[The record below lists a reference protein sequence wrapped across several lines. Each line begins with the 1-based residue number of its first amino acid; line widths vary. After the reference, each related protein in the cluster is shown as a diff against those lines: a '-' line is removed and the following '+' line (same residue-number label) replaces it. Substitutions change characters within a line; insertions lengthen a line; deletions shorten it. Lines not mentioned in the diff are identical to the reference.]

1 MSVILSVDT
10 HSPPYKLSQQE
21 VLSFIKELFKDSYT
35 NIERLLPVFHNGQIE
50 ERYFSMPLEWFS
62 KNHSFQE
69 KNDLYIE
76 HALTYSIEAITK
88 CLNSSTFLIEPV
100 SYEEIDAIFF
110 ISSTGMA
117 TPSIDARIMNILPFS
132 KHTKRIPIWGLGCA
146 GGAAGIARA
155 HEYCLAYQHA
165 NVLVVSIELCSLT
178 FQKDDLSKS
187 NLVGTSLFADGAAC
201 ALVVGR
207 KSALLQRKKVSL
219 LPAVK
224 ETQST
229 LMPHSEDVM
238 GWNIKNG
245 GLYVVFS
252 KDIPSIIRSW
262 LGENVK
268 GFLQLYNL
276 ELQSIK
282 HFVAHPGGRKVL
294 EAYEETLS
302 FSEEKTA
309 ISSHILKHYGNM
321 SSTTVLFV
329 LQKFM
334 KTEEDKQKHDLG
346 LLTALGPG
354 FSSELVLLEW
364 G

>member
-1 MSVILSVDT
+1 LSVILSIGT
-10 HSPPYKLSQQE
+10 HSPPYKLPQQE
-21 VLSFIKELFKDSYT
+21 VLSFVKELFKNSFLD
-35 NIERLLPVFHNGQIE
+35 IERLLPVFHNGQIE

-62 KNHSFQE
+62 KQHSFQE
-69 KNDLYIE
+69 KNDLYIQ
-76 HALTYSIEAITK
+76 HAIEYSIEAIIK
-88 CLNSSTFLIEPV
+88 CLNNSTFLTESV
-100 SYEEIDAIFF
+100 SCEAIDAIFF
-110 ISSTGMA
+110 ISSTGIA
-117 TPSIDARIMNILPFS
+117 TPSIDARIMNVLPFS

-155 HEYCLAYQHA
+155 HEYCLAYPHA

-201 ALVVGR
+201 ALVVGEE
-207 KSALLQRKKVSL
+207 SSLLQRKKVLL

-229 LMPHSEDVM
+229 LMSHSEGVM
-238 GWNIKNG
+238 GWDIKDE

-262 LGENVK
+262 LGENVE
-268 GFLQLYNL
+268 GFLKKCNL
-276 ELQSIK
+276 ELNSIE

-294 EAYEETLS
+294 EAYEAVFN

-309 ISSHILKHYGNM
+309 ISNYILKHYGNM
-321 SSTTVLFV
+321 SAVTVLFV

-334 KTEEDKQKHDLG
+334 EIGEDKQKHDLG
-346 LLTALGPG
+346 LMTALGPG

-364 G
+364 R